1 MNLSKCFRSAFIAQH
16 KTGVGGGEKK
26 LTLNNFDDGSKKN
39 LAGKDFPL
47 KNQEKHGSAI
57 QKL

>member
-1 MNLSKCFRSAFIAQH
+1 
-16 KTGVGGGEKK
+16 
-26 LTLNNFDDGSKKN
+26 

-57 QKL
+57 QKLWSLFVFFFYVEERREEKHIWV